1 MKESERIKY
10 LLDKV
15 SNKMKSNNKQML
27 VEGHSMCANEFLK
40 AVRKSHLD
48 LQMEREEEVALNE

>member
-15 SNKMKSNNKQML
+15 SNKIKSNDKKML
-27 VEGHSMCANEFLK
+27 SDGHTMCKNEFLK

-48 LQMEREEEVALNE
+48 LQMEREEEGVLNE

>member
-10 LLDKV
+10 LLNKM
-15 SNKMKSNNKQML
+15 SNKIKSYDKQKL
-27 VEGHSMCANEFLK
+27 NEGHTMCKDNFLK

-48 LQMEREEEVALNE
+48 LQMEREEEGVLNE